1 MSTAIIA
8 PTRTAAVSFISDH
21 ADEADLDAITATI
34 KARQKM
40 LATRRASAVIVG
52 QAVTLDGLS
61 PKYLNGLAGTVKS
74 IRGNYADVE
83 LDEASTGRLRFY
95 GRRRFII
102 AEGATHYVMS
112 GIPLSTC
119 RS

>member
-1 MSTAIIA
+1 MSTATLA

-21 ADEADLDAITATI
+21 ADEADLDAIIATI

-40 LATRRASAVIVG
+40 LATRRASAVVVG
-52 QAVTLDGLS
+52 QSVTLDGLQ

-74 IRGNYADVE
+74 IRGNAAEVE
-83 LDEASTGRLRFY
+83 LDEHSTEQLRFY

-102 AEGATHYVMS
+102 ADGTTRYVMG